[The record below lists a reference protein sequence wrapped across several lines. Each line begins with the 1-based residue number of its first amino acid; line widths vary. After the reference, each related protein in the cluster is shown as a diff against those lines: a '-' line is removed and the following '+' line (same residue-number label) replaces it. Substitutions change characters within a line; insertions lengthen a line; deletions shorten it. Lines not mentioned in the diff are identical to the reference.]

1 MEPGKFGPYLRDLRI
16 RRGLTQEQVA
26 ETLHVSGAAVS
37 KWETGKCLPDLAKLE
52 TLAEVLDVSLLDL
65 MRCSTENAP
74 PAARQAMA
82 NDPSGPAGRTR
93 RQQIRGAAVLLI
105 FTALVIFLQYF
116 PLHRVAL
123 VWQPSWFETG
133 EVSLLA
139 YTGSRED
146 RQTAQPVMALA
157 EQAFSTLG
165 LTRAEAAARCGC
177 TTPSAAMTKQ
187 APCGPAAP
195 VSPLSDTWNRPRKGR
210 GRSFPSRNT
219 RSHLLAQSTSTAPVA
234 RSDCAAVGGSD
245 AYGCGVPLAGKR
257 NARREEPVE
266 HW

>member
-1 MEPGKFGPYLRDLRI
+1 MEPGKFGPYLRDLRA

-26 ETLHVSGAAVS
+26 EALHVSGAAVS
-37 KWETGKCLPDLAKLE
+37 KWENGKCLPDLAKLE

-82 NDPSGPAGRTR
+82 NDPSGPAERTR

-165 LTRAEAAARCGC
+165 LTRAEAAARS
-177 TTPSAAMTKQ
+177 TARRIR
-187 APCGPAAP
+187 
-195 VSPLSDTWNRPRKGR
+195 PLIFS
-210 GRSFPSRNT
+210 SPSRTSSSNAGMICT
-219 RSHLLAQSTSTAPVA
+219 RSLYRGMRRAAAWSACPV
-234 RSDCAAVGGSD
+234 R
-245 AYGCGVPLAGKR
+245 
-257 NARREEPVE
+257 
-266 HW
+266 